1 MSYSKYRNVYGE
13 VKRDKFSDMD
23 ICEMSSEGQLM
34 AANTNFLA
42 ISWNSSG
49 GSVAIFQANNPMRCP
64 ANLPLVRGHKS
75 AVVDVKFSPFRSD
88 LMATASN
95 DCTVKLWEI
104 PHDGLT
110 EDINEELQNYSGHGR
125 KVSFVNFNPV
135 CSDLIASASF
145 DNTVHVWNMLKA
157 EKISKVT
164 LKEYPTSME
173 WNYNGS
179 LICCTSKDKNIYV
192 CDPRADKIII
202 TSKAHDSPKTM
213 KMTWVGEHQ
222 IISTGFNKSN
232 TREMKLWDI
241 RKVKDDLSIESPVQN
256 LTIDHQSGIPTPYF
270 DYDIKLLFVF
280 GRGEGNMHFYDLND
294 GTVKPCNDYL
304 SSDPTDSIVMFD
316 KKSMDYNKCELDRFA
331 KYSKKNIFY
340 LSFNYPKK
348 NPDFDESL
356 YPPTFSGEP
365 ALTLDEWM
373 GGSNKDPLKKDIRQ
387 IENKWVSQSQ
397 SFEKKIEP
405 SPEEI
410 AKSDKE
416 KRGELENQIVKLTK
430 RINELEIENQK
441 LKKEIQKAKSMGS
454 TTTEMPKYEEKLPST
469 EIPKNEEEQP
479 PSTKMPVNEEG
490 PTTLTE
496 MPKNEEE
503 QPLTKMPVN
512 EEGQT
517 TLTEMPVNEEEQP
530 PSTKMPVNEE
540 GPTTLTEIP
549 KNEEE
554 QQPLTEMPK
563 NEEGETP
570 LTEMPKKEEGETQI
584 TEMPKNEE
592 GETPLT
598 EIHENDGNTDL

>member
-202 TSKAHDSPKTM
+202 TTKAHDSPKTM

-270 DYDIKLLFVF
+270 DYDIKLLYVF

-365 ALTLDEWM
+365 ALTLDEWKS
-373 GGSNKDPLKKDIRQ
+373 GSNKDPLKKDIRQ

-416 KRGELENQIVKLTK
+416 KRSELENQIVKLTK

-469 EIPKNEEEQP
+469 EMPKNEEEQP
-479 PSTKMPVNEEG
+479 LTKMPVNEEE
-490 PTTLTE
+490 PQPLTE

-517 TLTEMPVNEEEQP
+517 TLTEMPKNEEEQP

-570 LTEMPKKEEGETQI
+570 ITEMPKNEGGETQI
-584 TEMPKNEE
+584 TEMSKNEE
-592 GETPLT
+592 GETPIT

>member
-202 TSKAHDSPKTM
+202 TTKAHDSPKTM

-416 KRGELENQIVKLTK
+416 KRSELENQIVKLTK

-441 LKKEIQKAKSMGS
+441 LKKEVQKAKSMGS

-479 PSTKMPVNEEG
+479 LTKMPVNEEE
-490 PTTLTE
+490 PQPLTE

-503 QPLTKMPVN
+503 QPLTKMPEN

-540 GPTTLTEIP
+540 EPQPLTEMP
-549 KNEEE
+549 KKEEE

-563 NEEGETP
+563 N
-570 LTEMPKKEEGETQI
+570 EEGETQI

>member
-179 LICCTSKDKNIYV
+179 LICCTAKDKNIYV
-192 CDPRADKIII
+192 SDPRADKIIV
-202 TSKAHDSPKTM
+202 TTKAHDSPKTM
-213 KMTWVGEHQ
+213 KMTWISEYE

-270 DYDIKLLFVF
+270 DYDIKILYVF

-416 KRGELENQIVKLTK
+416 KRSELENQIVKLTK

-479 PSTKMPVNEEG
+479 LTKMPVNEEE
-490 PTTLTE
+490 PQPLTE

-503 QPLTKMPVN
+503 QPLTKMPEN

-540 GPTTLTEIP
+540 EPQPLTEMP
-549 KNEEE
+549 KKEEE

-563 NEEGETP
+563 N
-570 LTEMPKKEEGETQI
+570 EEGETQI

>member
-202 TSKAHDSPKTM
+202 TTKAHDSPKTM

-270 DYDIKLLFVF
+270 DYDIKILYVF

-331 KYSKKNIFY
+331 KYSRKNIFY

-416 KRGELENQIVKLTK
+416 KRSELENQIVKLTK

-479 PSTKMPVNEEG
+479 LTKISVNEEE

-540 GPTTLTEIP
+540 EPQPLTEMP
-549 KNEEE
+549 KKEEE

-563 NEEGETP
+563 N
-570 LTEMPKKEEGETQI
+570 EEGETQI